1 MLHPFFTRPRKVLA
15 LVLTVLLLVSLTGC
29 FKDKEP
35 DSTGGN
41 ENPIPSQSQTQT
53 DPPETD
59 PPETKAPETEPP
71 ETQAPETDPPETQ
84 PPATNPASTSVFGT
98 VTPEKLNI
106 RKEPS
111 TAAAKAGYYVKGDR
125 IEITETKSGWG
136 RTKHGWV
143 LLEYVQMESENLPE
157 SGTNDQPD
165 NAGPDDVITS
175 DGNTKAL
182 GHGVVTIGSL
192 NVRTGPGTKYEAIGK
207 VSLCK
212 RFAYYQKSGSWVRI
226 EKGWIS
232 LSYFYVEGT
241 TGEGAGT
248 GTIFGADV
256 NIRSGPGTDFDR
268 VGTYKENTKIT
279 VLAQVDNWI
288 YTEKGWVNGNYVA
301 MTVHPTG
308 KGTVTA
314 DTLNIRKSAKVD
326 SEKVGE
332 YTKNTVIEILE
343 VKGDWGRTDKGWVS
357 LQYVKM
363 DESATVKTQKGTVT
377 ASSLYIRKEPKKDGE
392 ILGSYN
398 KDDKVEILETKD
410 GWGRTDKGWISLDY
424 VKLDNAK
431 AKTVTEAGQSGTV
444 TASGLYIRKEPTTNA
459 ESLGWYREGDK
470 VTVLETKDGWG
481 RTDLGWIK
489 LEYVKLS

>member
-1 MLHPFFTRPRKVLA
+1 MLHPIFTRPRRVLA
-15 LVLTVLLLVSLTGC
+15 LVLTVLLLVALTGC

-35 DSTGGN
+35 DSTGGIN
-41 ENPIPSQSQTQT
+41 NPQPSESQTQT
-53 DPPETD
+53 S
-59 PPETKAPETEPP
+59 PP
-71 ETQAPETDPPETQ
+71 ETQAPETTPPETEAPAPTETE
-84 PPATNPASTSVFGT
+84 PPATNPVSTSHFGT

-136 RTKHGWV
+136 KTKHGWV
-143 LLEYVQMESENLPE
+143 LLEYVQMESGNQSE
-157 SGTNDQPD
+157 SGTNNQPD
-165 NAGPDDVITS
+165 NAGPDEEITS

-182 GHGVVTIGSL
+182 GHGVVTISSL
-192 NVRTGPGTKYEAIGK
+192 NVRTGPGTKYEAIDK
-207 VSLCK
+207 VPLCK
-212 RFAYYQKSGSWVRI
+212 RFTYYQKSGSWVRI

-248 GTIFGADV
+248 GTIFGTDV
-256 NIRSGPGTDFDR
+256 NIRSGPGTDFDK

-279 VLAQVDNWI
+279 VLAQVDKWI

-301 MTVHPTG
+301 MTIHPTG

-314 DTLNIRKSAKVD
+314 DSLNIRKAAMVD

-332 YTKNTVIEILE
+332 YPKGTVIEILE

-357 LQYVKM
+357 LDYVKM
-363 DESATVKTQKGTVT
+363 DPSATVKTLKGTIT
-377 ASSLYIRKEPKKDGE
+377 ASSLYIRKEPKKDAE
-392 ILGSYN
+392 AVGSYK

-410 GWGRTDKGWISLDY
+410 GWGRTDKGWISMDY
-424 VKLDNAK
+424 VKLDNTK
-431 AKTVTEAGQSGTV
+431 AKSVSEAGQSGIV
-444 TASGLYIRKEPTTNA
+444 TATGLYIRKEPSTNA
-459 ESLGWYREGDK
+459 EALGWYRQGDK
-470 VTVLETKDGWG
+470 VTILETKDGWG
-481 RTDLGWIK
+481 KTDLGWIK
-489 LEYVKLS
+489 LEYVELK